1 MPETWPRNTVCSTTL
16 FMEIEIG
23 NISIFQ
29 SITVL
34 CKLLSVSFDF
44 TSTMQSFKS
53 QIYHIIHS
61 CFGTFFE
68 NSTTCHGEIALRL
81 PISVKQTMSY
91 QIIDR

>member
-16 FMEIEIG
+16 FMEIEIV
-23 NISIFQ
+23 
-29 SITVL
+29 ITVL
-34 CKLLSVSFDF
+34 CKLFSVSFDF